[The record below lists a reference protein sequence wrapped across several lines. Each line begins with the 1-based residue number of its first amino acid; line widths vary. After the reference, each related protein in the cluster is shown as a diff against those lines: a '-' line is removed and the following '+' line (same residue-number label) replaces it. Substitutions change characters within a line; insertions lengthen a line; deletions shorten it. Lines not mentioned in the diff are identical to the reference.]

1 MATFKSTENQR
12 DRRENQTGP
21 FIDQLLHFTIRET
34 DGQRKKVTCPDL
46 HRKLPTE
53 LLPGPESAF
62 NYVFNEYL
70 LVNRWEGPY
79 PTLVERQSNNK
90 LETVSHSPLSP
101 YFSLDAL
108 LSYRHSPKLSLF

>member
-1 MATFKSTENQR
+1 LNMATFKSTENQR
-12 DRRENQTGP
+12 DRRENWTGP

-53 LLPGPESAF
+53 SLPGPESAF
-62 NYVFNEYL
+62 IYLFNEYL
-70 LVNRWEGPY
+70 LVNRWERPY

-90 LETVSHSPLSP
+90 CRIRTVTSDPKVHSTM
-101 YFSLDAL
+101 
-108 LSYRHSPKLSLF
+108 RT

>member
-12 DRRENQTGP
+12 DRRENWTGP
-21 FIDQLLHFTIRET
+21 LIGQLLHFTIRET

-62 NYVFNEYL
+62 ICLFNDYHAQSTQ
-70 LVNRWEGPY
+70 NRGW
-79 PTLVERQSNNK
+79 QSQ
-90 LETVSHSPLSP
+90 
-101 YFSLDAL
+101 AL
-108 LSYRHSPKLSLF
+108 LRPRALCGKADPK

>member
-12 DRRENQTGP
+12 DRRENWTGP

-62 NYVFNEYL
+62 IYSMNIY
-70 LVNRWEGPY
+70 RSTDGKD
-79 PTLVERQSNNK
+79 SI
-90 LETVSHSPLSP
+90 
-101 YFSLDAL
+101 L
-108 LSYRHSPKLSLF
+108 LSWRGNQIINVRLEL